1 MSINASSKHPDEAAK
16 VINWMISDKKRVVE
30 LTKKLGFGNWLI
42 PLNYD
47 DDDFSQ
53 DIHPSMRDFFVD
65 FSETT
70 AKGDYGYTTWTF
82 YPAEAG
88 SHVWKEMEVVW
99 AGDITVM
106 ENLEEQQK
114 LWDKARSKNA
124 LIPVGKR

>member
-1 MSINASSKHPDEAAK
+1 MNLEVMWPKSANVIDYDVASLVFHGALK
-16 VINWMISDKKRVVE
+16 
-30 LTKKLGFGNWLI
+30 
-42 PLNYD
+42 YD
-47 DDDFSQ
+47 DKDFSE
-53 DIHPSMRDFFVD
+53 DIHPSMRDFFID

-70 AKGDYGYTTWTF
+70 GKGDYGYTTWTF

-99 AGDITVM
+99 AGDISVM
-106 ENLEEQQK
+106 EYLEEQQK